1 MRSLVSIA
9 ALALLSACAYADS
22 PGAQAAAAERDAEI
36 KAELDQKLAGLVP
49 GEPVSCIQTSRVQ
62 SSDVVGER
70 VLLYRVS
77 RNLIYRNDPRG
88 GCPGLDDSTALV
100 TRTPSTM
107 LCSGEIATV
116 ADLTAGFTT
125 GSCVFSEWVPYRR
138 PEG

>member
-9 ALALLSACAYADS
+9 ALALLSACANADT
-22 PGAQAAAAERDAEI
+22 PEARAAAAERDAEI
-36 KAELDQKLAGLVP
+36 AAELDQKLAGLVP

-77 RNLIYRNDPRG
+77 RNLIYRNDPAG
-88 GCPGLDDSTALV
+88 GCPGLDDGTALV
-100 TRTPSTM
+100 TRTPSTQ
-107 LCSGEIATV
+107 LCRGEIATV
-116 ADLTAGFTT
+116 ADLTAGITT